1 MTFLKVDDWELN
13 IPIKSEWR
21 WVALK
26 FHTGPG
32 NRITATDI
40 DPDATADIYRE
51 GMDYG
56 RCDG

>member
-1 MTFLKVDDWELN
+1 MN
-13 IPIKSEWR
+13 SEWR